1 MNLCINI
8 LLFLRDEF
16 LQRNADKKMKWKWL
30 FSLRSCKR
38 KTGLTACFSSQPLR
52 IQVLASK
59 NPYCWQGHNFLHSH
73 QSTWFPSWRSSCT
86 VIHKAV
92 QTFESLNRMLQ
103 VLTSWKI
110 IKRQV
115 QVCYWKTQ
123 KKWML
128 KNCTKYQ

>member
-8 LLFLRDEF
+8 LLFLLDEF
-16 LQRNADKKMKWKWL
+16 LQRNADKKIKWKWL

-38 KTGLTACFSSQPLR
+38 KTGLTACFSSQPLK

-59 NPYCWQGHNFLHSH
+59 NPYCWQGHTSFMAITVHA
-73 QSTWFPSWRSSCT
+73 FPSWRNSCT

-110 IKRQV
+110 IKRQI

-128 KNCTKYQ
+128 RNCTKYQ